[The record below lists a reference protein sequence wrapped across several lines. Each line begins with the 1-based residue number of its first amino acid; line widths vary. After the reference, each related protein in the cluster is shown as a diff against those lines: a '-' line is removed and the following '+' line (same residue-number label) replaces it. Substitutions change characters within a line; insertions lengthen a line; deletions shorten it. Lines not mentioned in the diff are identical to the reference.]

1 VVPKLFTELARRY
14 KEREGGYTR
23 VHKLGF
29 RPGDKA
35 EMAILEYVDAPG
47 DLKYQMLIRQLA
59 RRELYP
65 SLKVSKPEN
74 GQFMRIRKYDR
85 KKLLNKLNGQKKF
98 FKRVEK
104 MKKSLK
110 LTDEDLQHKVETE
123 KRKLKLQ
130 ESDVEFQRSERKKR
144 MKGGL
149 ESYEDFM

>member
-1 VVPKLFTELARRY
+1 
-14 KEREGGYTR
+14 
-23 VHKLGF
+23 
-29 RPGDKA
+29 
-35 EMAILEYVDAPG
+35 
-47 DLKYQMLIRQLA
+47 
-59 RRELYP
+59 
-65 SLKVSKPEN
+65 
-74 GQFMRIRKYDR
+74 
-85 KKLLNKLNGQKKF
+85 
-98 FKRVEK
+98 